1 MRKPKLTDEQIV
13 ALLREAER
21 GENTIAEICKKA
33 GISEQ
38 TFYRWRNKFS
48 GNTVQDVRKLKQL
61 EKDNARLL
69 RLLGQ
74 RDVEID
80 AMKELLAKNGE
91 RSSETRGGKAL
102 EGKGDYRA
110 PNCCP
115 AGDHPNRAALP
126 GPAQASGPPG

>member
-13 ALLREAER
+13 AVLREAER
-21 GENTIAEICKKA
+21 GENTIADIARKV
-33 GISEQ
+33 GVTEQ
-38 TFYRWRNKFS
+38 TFYRWRNKFA

-80 AMKELLAKNGE
+80 AMKELLAK
-91 RSSETRGGKAL
+91 KW
-102 EGKGDYRA
+102 
-110 PNCCP
+110 
-115 AGDHPNRAALP
+115 
-126 GPAQASGPPG
+126 

>member
-21 GENTIAEICKKA
+21 GENTITEVCKKA

-80 AMKELLAKNGE
+80 AMKELLAK
-91 RSSETRGGKAL
+91 KW
-102 EGKGDYRA
+102 
-110 PNCCP
+110 
-115 AGDHPNRAALP
+115 
-126 GPAQASGPPG
+126 

>member
-21 GENTIAEICKKA
+21 GENTITEICKKA
-33 GISEQ
+33 GVSEVS
-38 TFYRWRNKFS
+38 FYRWRNKFS

-61 EKDNARLL
+61 EKDNGRLL

-80 AMKELLAKNGE
+80 AMKELLAK
-91 RSSETRGGKAL
+91 KW
-102 EGKGDYRA
+102 
-110 PNCCP
+110 
-115 AGDHPNRAALP
+115 
-126 GPAQASGPPG
+126 

>member
-21 GENTIAEICKKA
+21 GENTITEIAKKA
-33 GISEQ
+33 GVSEQ

-48 GNTVQDVRKLKQL
+48 GNTVHDVRKLKQL

-80 AMKELLAKNGE
+80 AMKDLLAK
-91 RSSETRGGKAL
+91 KW
-102 EGKGDYRA
+102 
-110 PNCCP
+110 
-115 AGDHPNRAALP
+115 
-126 GPAQASGPPG
+126 

>member
-21 GENTIAEICKKA
+21 GENTITEICKKA

-48 GNTVQDVRKLKQL
+48 GNTVQDVRKLKQM

-80 AMKELLAKNGE
+80 AMKELLAK
-91 RSSETRGGKAL
+91 KW
-102 EGKGDYRA
+102 
-110 PNCCP
+110 
-115 AGDHPNRAALP
+115 
-126 GPAQASGPPG
+126 

>member
-33 GISEQ
+33 GVSEQ

-48 GNTVQDVRKLKQL
+48 GNTVQDVRKLKQM

-80 AMKELLAKNGE
+80 AMKELLAK
-91 RSSETRGGKAL
+91 KW
-102 EGKGDYRA
+102 
-110 PNCCP
+110 
-115 AGDHPNRAALP
+115 
-126 GPAQASGPPG
+126 

>member
-21 GENTIAEICKKA
+21 GENTITEICKKA
-33 GISEQ
+33 GISEV

-48 GNTVQDVRKLKQL
+48 GNTVQDVRKLKQM

-80 AMKELLAKNGE
+80 AMKELLAK
-91 RSSETRGGKAL
+91 KW
-102 EGKGDYRA
+102 
-110 PNCCP
+110 
-115 AGDHPNRAALP
+115 
-126 GPAQASGPPG
+126 

>member
-21 GENTIAEICKKA
+21 GENTITEICKKA
-33 GISEQ
+33 GVSEVS
-38 TFYRWRNKFS
+38 FYRWRNKFS

-80 AMKELLAKNGE
+80 AMKELLAK
-91 RSSETRGGKAL
+91 KW
-102 EGKGDYRA
+102 
-110 PNCCP
+110 
-115 AGDHPNRAALP
+115 
-126 GPAQASGPPG
+126 

>member
-21 GENTIAEICKKA
+21 GENTITDICKKA
-33 GISEQ
+33 GISEV

-48 GNTVQDVRKLKQL
+48 GNTVQDVRKLKQM

-80 AMKELLAKNGE
+80 AMKELLAK
-91 RSSETRGGKAL
+91 KW
-102 EGKGDYRA
+102 
-110 PNCCP
+110 
-115 AGDHPNRAALP
+115 
-126 GPAQASGPPG
+126 

>member
-13 ALLREAER
+13 AVLREAER
-21 GENTIAEICKKA
+21 GENTIADIARKA
-33 GISEQ
+33 GVTEQ
-38 TFYRWRNKFS
+38 TFYRWRNKFA

-80 AMKELLAKNGE
+80 AMKQLLAK
-91 RSSETRGGKAL
+91 KW
-102 EGKGDYRA
+102 
-110 PNCCP
+110 
-115 AGDHPNRAALP
+115 
-126 GPAQASGPPG
+126 